1 MRTCVVIDA
10 NVFLSFLLFPD
21 NQTAAVR
28 VVKGAI
34 DGDFGVVFPAGV
46 AEELRRKVREK
57 SYFRVRIAER
67 SLEHLVGL
75 MLEVAVDPWESAS
88 WPHQSR
94 DPNDQYLLD
103 AAAGNGV
110 EFLITGDKVLLETR
124 RAPESAL
131 IVTPAQFLALR
142 DLMLSE

>member
-28 VVKGAI
+28 VVQGAI
-34 DGDFGVVFPAGV
+34 DGDFDVVFPAGV

-57 SYFRVRIAER
+57 PYFRARIAER
-67 SLEHLVGL
+67 SLENLIQL
-75 MLEVAVDPWESAS
+75 MMDVAMDPWESVS

-94 DPNDQYLLD
+94 DPKDQYLLD

-110 EFLITGDKVLLETR
+110 DFLITGDKGLLETG

-131 IVTPAQFLALR
+131 IVSPAQFLALW

>member
-28 VVKGAI
+28 VVQGAI
-34 DGDFGVVFPAGV
+34 DGDFDVVFPAGV

-57 SYFRVRIAER
+57 PYFQARIDER
-67 SLEHLVGL
+67 SLEHLIGL
-75 MLEVAVDPWESAS
+75 MMDVAVGPWETAS
-88 WPHQSR
+88 WPYQSS
-94 DPNDQYLLD
+94 DPKDQYLLD

-110 EFLITGDKVLLETR
+110 ECLITGDKGLLETR

-131 IVTPAQFLALR
+131 IVTPAQFLALW

>member
-28 VVKGAI
+28 VVQGAI
-34 DGDFGVVFPAGV
+34 EGEFDVVFPAEV
-46 AEELRRKVREK
+46 AEELRRKVHEK
-57 SYFRVRIAER
+57 PYFRERIAER
-67 SLEHLVGL
+67 SLEELIAL
-75 MLEVAVDPWESAS
+75 MLDVSMDPWEGAS
-88 WPHQSR
+88 WPYQSR
-94 DPNDQYLLD
+94 DPKDQYLLD

-110 EFLITGDKVLLETR
+110 EFLITGDKGLLETR

-131 IVTPAQFLALR
+131 IVTPAQFLPLW